1 MWRQCSQPPGKDG
14 TCTGFHLYSIFHAE
28 VLQSIVTFKPASLT
42 VLVKADS
49 DDVEVLDE
57 DGEDLQGLAK
67 HHVEATPL
75 LLQLAV
81 QVFQAL
87 QQERHLVEFA
97 KPEQKYVFIVFTTN
111 CYLVVGVSPS
121 KMKSG
126 RSFVS
131 GSAAAAARLR
141 KLFEKIIQR
150 KLFEKKKIKKSLQRC
165 WYQCRS
171 CCQA

>member
-14 TCTGFHLYSIFHAE
+14 TCTDFHLYSIFHAE

-97 KPEQKYVFIVFTTN
+97 KPKQKNMFSLFLLNHKLLLGCWSLPVKDEKWEKF
-111 CYLVVGVSPS
+111 
-121 KMKSG
+121 
-126 RSFVS
+126 
-131 GSAAAAARLR
+131 RLR
-141 KLFEKIIQR
+141 I
-150 KLFEKKKIKKSLQRC
+150 C
-165 WYQCRS
+165 CS
-171 CCQA
+171 CCQAAEIIQENYSRKLFKENNSIFF

>member
-14 TCTGFHLYSIFHAE
+14 TCTDFHLYSIFHAE

-97 KPEQKYVFIVFTTN
+97 KPEQNICFHLTPN